1 MDAMQD
7 LQRINVKYFL
17 VEDVELSPE
26 EAFRIFTAWI
36 PTTPDEV
43 LIDVADYSHVPEG
56 PVTLLVGHE
65 ANYSLDNSHS
75 EPGLLY
81 SRKQPVE
88 GHLAARLKSAL
99 ENTLKACQRLEAE
112 PSLEGKIK
120 FRGGDILIIANDRLN
135 APNDEAGE
143 SALCTALEPVLTKL
157 FAGTEYTIERDD
169 DDRLRLNLR
178 VRAKTDTDTATLL
191 GNLAA

>member
-1 MDAMQD
+1 MED
-7 LQRINVKYFL
+7 LQRINVKFHL
-17 VEDVELSPE
+17 QDPNSLSSDA
-26 EAFRIFTAWI
+26 AFRIFNTWI
-36 PTTPDEV
+36 TESSEEV
-43 LIDVADYSHVPEG
+43 LVDVADYNHVGHG
-56 PVTLLVGHE
+56 PITLLIGHE